1 MPVGAKVL
9 AGSSAAEP
17 GEPGGEAIDG
27 AAAEDAA
34 NGSVEAKGDR
44 RGGRGKGG
52 VAAGRPR
59 TEIVPHFP
67 HIGRVARYSQVPV
80 SVAGGVASPSLSRYL
95 PLPPPTPSLSACLS
109 LRVAGRVGCVQYSRS
124 TTDDSVVYRG
134 LAESPRPP
142 GKGEAP

>member
-1 MPVGAKVL
+1 MPVGAKIL

-34 NGSVEAKGDR
+34 NGGIEAKAAG
-44 RGGRGKGG
+44 RGGRGNEGA
-52 VAAGRPR
+52 AAGRPR

-80 SVAGGVASPSLSRYL
+80 SVAGGMASPSLC
-95 PLPPPTPSLSACLS
+95 PLPPSLSLS
-109 LRVAGRVGCVQYSRS
+109 LSLSSFGGAGAGRA
-124 TTDDSVVYRG
+124 VVCR
-134 LAESPRPP
+134 PRRTP
-142 GKGEAP
+142 